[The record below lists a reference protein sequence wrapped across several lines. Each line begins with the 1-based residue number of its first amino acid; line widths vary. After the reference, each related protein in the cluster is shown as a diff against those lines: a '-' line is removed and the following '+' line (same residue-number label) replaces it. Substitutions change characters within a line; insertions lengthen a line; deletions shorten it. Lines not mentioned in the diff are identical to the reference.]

1 MTLTTLEKDMQTY
14 AFNEGQ
20 VSLIA
25 NLRTTKFRDVEEIFS
40 MLYAWE
46 SKLVAEQKVMDKKY
60 KGLKQ

>member
-1 MTLTTLEKDMQTY
+1 MNLTQLDKDMQKY

-20 VSLIA
+20 CSLIA
-25 NLRTTKFRDVEEIFS
+25 NLRTTEFRDVEEVLS

-60 KGLKQ
+60 EGLKE

>member
-1 MTLTTLEKDMQTY
+1 MTMSQVEQDMQKY

-25 NLRTTKFRDVEEIFS
+25 NLRTTEFRDVEEVLS
-40 MLYAWE
+40 MLYSWE

-60 KGLKQ
+60 EGLKK

>member
-1 MTLTTLEKDMQTY
+1 MTLTTLQKDMQTY

-25 NLRTTKFRDVEEIFS
+25 NLRTTEFRDVDEVLS

-60 KGLKQ
+60 GGLKE